1 MKNPIEMQTKIARRQ
16 FLKAGGLGFAGAMMS
31 AVSARTIAADA
42 CPVPVFV
49 APDESVAH
57 TRTWMAWPSST
68 SIWGSLLS
76 GVQNDIALIAR
87 TIAKYEPVLMC
98 ADGSTNASTAR
109 TKCGS
114 TVSVISSIPVNDC
127 WVRDTGALF
136 RRDGLGKIDGV
147 AGNFNGWGNKQ
158 TYSKDRYVAERMA
171 SYLGVTNTFA
181 DLVFEPGAV
190 ECDGDGTLLATESS
204 IINSNRN
211 PGLSKAQI
219 EAALLSAYGAQK
231 MLWVPG
237 VVGLDITDDHID
249 GNTRF
254 VRPGV
259 IMMHVSPDSDTSPYA
274 VDSRQQYQILSNTT
288 DAKGRRLMIIKVD
301 VPINTRVS
309 SPDLLKSYMNY
320 YVCNNAV
327 INVNFGD
334 TITDAA
340 AKTALANACPG
351 RTIEMLNL
359 DRLYQGGGGVHCV
372 TQQQP
377 LA

>member
-1 MKNPIEMQTKIARRQ
+1 MRNEDEKSDHARRQ
-16 FLKAGGLGFAGAMMS
+16 FLKLTTGGVAAAMLDGLSTRALS
-31 AVSARTIAADA
+31 AESCEA
-42 CPVPVFV
+42 PLFV

-57 TRTWMAWPSST
+57 TRTWMAWPSSS

-76 GVQNDIALIAR
+76 GVQNDVALIAK
-87 TIAKYEPVLMC
+87 TIAKYEPVIMC
-98 ADGSTNASTAR
+98 ADGSTNASIAR
-109 TKCGS
+109 NKCGS
-114 TVSVISSIPVNDC
+114 AVQVISSIPVNDC
-127 WVRDTGALF
+127 WMRDTGALF
-136 RRDGLGKIDGV
+136 RRDGNGKIDAI

-158 TYSKDRYVAERMA
+158 TYTKDRYVAERMA
-171 SYLGVTNTFA
+171 SYLNINKTYA
-181 DLVFEPGAV
+181 DVVFEPGAV

-231 MLWVPG
+231 IIWVPG
-237 VVGLDITDDHID
+237 VAGLDITDDHID

-259 IMMHVSPDSDTSPYA
+259 VMMHVSPTSDTGPYA
-274 VDSRQQYQILSNTT
+274 VDSRQQYQILSNAT
-288 DAKGRRLMIIKVD
+288 DAKGRRLMIIVVD
-301 VPINTRVS
+301 LPVYTRVS

-320 YVCNNAV
+320 YVCNNAI
-327 INVNFGD
+327 INANFGD
-334 TITDAA
+334 ATNDAK
-340 AKTALANACPG
+340 AKTALANAYPG

-377 LA
+377 VA